1 MNLRLLTRW
10 KTIERNEVRYKEYF
24 LDDAEYVIIG
34 FGTAGRVALSAV
46 RAARQKGIKVGLLRP
61 VTVSPFPFE
70 AIDQLTGRVK
80 GFLVTEM
87 NAGQMLE
94 DVRLAVKGRVPV
106 EFYARMGGV
115 VPLPDEILREIER
128 ITSTELN
135 MDVHP
140 RDAWL
145 ERMVQA

>member
-1 MNLRLLTRW
+1 
-10 KTIERNEVRYKEYF
+10 
-24 LDDAEYVIIG
+24 VIIG

-46 RAARQKGIKVGLLRP
+46 RAARQKGLKVGLLRP

-70 AIDQLTGRVK
+70 AIEQLIGRVN

-128 ITSTELN
+128 ITSTKLSL
-135 MDVHP
+135 DVHP

-145 ERMVQA
+145 ERMTHA